1 MPPAKKKT
9 AHNKKKD
16 FCQRGPKPGRAV
28 TGQVPAITAMEVSPL
43 KSCGITEA
51 MVRDFLY
58 ENPKCLGL
66 GDGVTGVEMERTQP
80 NRGGN
85 LDLLLEDL
93 SDPSNPKRYSVE
105 IQRGE
110 LDEAHIVRSI
120 GYWDWERAR
129 FPDYEHHAV
138 LVVEDIGRFFNVVY
152 HINRQPQ
159 TKLTVILMT
168 AIKSANGDEEKIEI
182 HFRKILTSAMWGI
195 SDTPAP
201 EASREALIQ
210 NNGKTFVV
218 KAEEFLRIGFSESD
232 AETEWDINYT
242 RPYVGLKKNKRPIAV
257 LTVWPRKDAISVEVR
272 YEENNDVKAEI
283 EKVDHEVSYAYGRGA
298 FVFKIPFGRVNKQE
312 TKDLLQFLWR
322 RLFPDTIPTP

>member
-1 MPPAKKKT
+1 MPPLKKKT
-9 AHNKKKD
+9 ARNKGKKAAP
-16 FCQRGPKPGRAV
+16 QHAPKLRQA
-28 TGQVPAITAMEVSPL
+28 PAITAIEFSPL
-43 KSCGITEA
+43 ESCGITEA

-58 ENPKCLGL
+58 ESPKCLGL

-85 LDLLLEDL
+85 LDLLLEDV
-93 SDPSNPKRYSVE
+93 SDPNNRKRYSVE

-110 LDEAHIVRSI
+110 LDEAHIVRAI

-168 AIKSANGDEEKIEI
+168 AIKSVNEKKIGI

-201 EASREALIQ
+201 ESSREEMVK
-210 NNGKTFVV
+210 NKGEKFVA
-218 KAEEFLRIGFSESD
+218 KAEEFLRIGFSASD

-242 RPYVGLKKNKRPIAV
+242 KYYIGLKKNKRATTV
-257 LTVWPRKDAISVEVR
+257 LIVQSRKDAINVIACH
-272 YEENNDVKAEI
+272 EENNEVRAEI
-283 EKVDHEVSYAYGRGA
+283 DKVDSDASYDGSA
-298 FVFKIPFGRVNKQE
+298 FKFKIPFDQINKPE
-312 TKDLLQFLWR
+312 TKNLLQFLWR

>member
-1 MPPAKKKT
+1 MPPSPQKT
-9 AHNKKKD
+9 AHSKKKAAS
-16 FCQRGPKPGRAV
+16 QRTPKPRHAV
-28 TGQVPAITAMEVSPL
+28 VRQAPEIAAIEFSPL
-43 KSCGITEA
+43 ESCGITEA
-51 MVRDFLY
+51 TVRDFLY

-66 GDGVTGVEMERTQP
+66 GDGVAGVEMERTQP

-93 SDPSNPKRYSVE
+93 SDPNNPKRYAVE
-105 IQRGE
+105 IQRGK
-110 LDEAHIVRSI
+110 LDAEHIVRAI

-159 TKLTVILMT
+159 TKLTLILMT
-168 AIKSANGDEEKIEI
+168 AIQNPNKKEVGI

-195 SDTPAP
+195 SDTPVP
-201 EASREALIQ
+201 EASREALVQ

-257 LTVWPRKDAISVEVR
+257 LTVWPRKDAISVEAR
-272 YEENNDVKAEI
+272 HEENNEVKAEI
-283 EKVDHEVSYAYGRGA
+283 EKIDPDVSYANSRGTFA
-298 FVFKIPFGRVNKQE
+298 FKIPFSQVNKQE
-312 TKDLLQFLWR
+312 TKNLMQFLWR